1 MKKAYLFLTSF
12 LVSLPFWIGLN
23 LLQTQAEI
31 FLNTK
36 NSSFIL
42 NAKINQEFI
51 CPLDAISAE
60 SFLIVSVNKQGNNTV
75 LFEKNPN
82 DELPI
87 ASLTKLMTYLVA
99 NEFYKNEQDIAVANI
114 LSGVNTLKVKEL
126 IPIMLI
132 ESSNDA
138 AFALTK
144 VIGEA
149 GFLDLMNFKAK
160 ELGLLQTHFYNPTGV
175 DPEAYNMPQDQINY
189 STANDIAKLTKNLI
203 FNLPADASPARITT
217 QGVDSGHQAMQA
229 GQSEFLKIVS
239 QKEYLL
245 FKEEKLV
252 STLKNTNEL
261 LGEIPEVI
269 GGKTGTTDRAGE
281 CLMVIMK
288 LNNSNENEYAI
299 AVILNSKNRFDDM
312 KMFLNCAKNNGV
324 N

>member
-75 LFEKNPN
+75 LFEKTPN

-203 FNLPADASPARITT
+203 FNQP
-217 QGVDSGHQAMQA
+217 
-229 GQSEFLKIVS
+229 EFLKIVS

-269 GGKTGTTDRAGE
+269 GGKTGTTDRAGQ

-312 KMFLNCAKNNGV
+312 KTFLNCAKNNGV